1 MMCFGYR
8 KYTHLFWSTDKLD
21 IYHVY
26 IYEIYGFLHAKY
38 SYREEIY
45 YQSHIKPQLNHH
57 VTKMND
63 IVLKKNLCW
72 FNTTIYHNKL

>member
-26 IYEIYGFLHAKY
+26 IYEIYGFCMQNIVIEKKF
-38 SYREEIY
+38 I
-45 YQSHIKPQLNHH
+45 IKA
-57 VTKMND
+57 T
-63 IVLKKNLCW
+63 
-72 FNTTIYHNKL
+72 

>member
-1 MMCFGYR
+1 MGFFFIPQLGDSNEHRKHTFYENRPKMCFGYR

-45 YQSHIKPQLNHH
+45 YQSHIKP
-57 VTKMND
+57 
-63 IVLKKNLCW
+63 
-72 FNTTIYHNKL
+72 